1 MNPQV
6 IAQTAPDRPATIMA
20 ATGETMTYGELDSL
34 SRRLAGLLRRLGY
47 GPGDHL
53 AMMIDNEILYHPVAW
68 GAWYAGLYFTPV
80 STRLTASEV
89 AYLVEDSGSRVFIAS
104 PAYEALI
111 AELKPGLPQVEHWFL
126 TGAGTGAA
134 EPLLPLL
141 DAETELAI
149 GPADAVGADM
159 LYSSGTTGRPKGIKP
174 RGGATRDEP
183 NPLASLLTKLYGF
196 DAATHYLTPAPLY
209 HGSPTKYSMAVHRA
223 GGTNI
228 IMEGFDAE
236 AALAAIERHRVTHSQ
251 WVPTMLHR
259 MARLPDETKARYDL
273 SSHRVA
279 VHAAAPCPPELKR
292 QMIDWWGPIV
302 WEFYAG
308 SEAVGYTSIGSAEA
322 LARPGS
328 VGKSVFGD
336 LHILDGEGQ
345 PLPPREIGHI
355 FFANGPAM
363 EYHNDPA
370 KTARAYNERGW
381 VTLGDMGSLDEEGYL
396 YLADRKDFM
405 IITGGVNV
413 YPAEIEQLLVMH
425 PGIDDAAVFG
435 IPNEEFGQEVKAVVQ
450 PAAWPADEA
459 DYKEEIIAYCRAHLS
474 RIKVPR
480 SVDLSTE
487 LPRQPNGKLYKTA
500 LRAAYLKESQ
510 T

>member
-6 IAQTAPDRPATIMA
+6 IAQAAPDRPATIMA
-20 ATGETMTYGELDSL
+20 ATGETMSYGELDSL
-34 SRRLAGLLRRLGY
+34 ARKFAGLLRRLGF

-53 AMMIDNEILYHPVAW
+53 AMMIDNEIMYHPVAW
-68 GAWYAGLYFTPV
+68 GAWYAGLFFTPV
-80 STRLTASEV
+80 STRLTANEV
-89 AYLVEDSGSRVFIAS
+89 AYLIEDSGSRIFIAS
-104 PAYEALI
+104 PAYEDLI
-111 AELKPGLPQVEHWFL
+111 GELKPGLSQVQYWFL
-126 TGAGTGAA
+126 TGARKGLA

-141 DAETELAI
+141 ETETELVV
-149 GPADAVGADM
+149 GRADAVGADM

-174 RGGATRDEP
+174 RGGTTRDEP
-183 NPLASLLTKLYGF
+183 NPLASLLTQLYGF
-196 DAATHYLTPAPLY
+196 DAATRYLTPAPLY

-236 AALAAIERHRVTHSQ
+236 AALAAIDRYGVSHSQ
-251 WVPTMLHR
+251 WVPTMLQR
-259 MARLPDETKARYDL
+259 MVRLPDETKARYDL

-279 VHAAAPCPPELKR
+279 IHAAAPCPPELKQ

-308 SEAVGYTSIGSAEA
+308 SEAVGYTSIDSLEA

-328 VGKSVFGD
+328 VGRSVFGD
-336 LHILDGEGQ
+336 LHILDGDGKA
-345 PLPPREIGHI
+345 LPAREIGHI
-355 FFANGPAM
+355 YFANGPAM

-370 KTARAYNERGW
+370 KTARAYNDRGW
-381 VTLGDMGSLDEEGYL
+381 VTLGDMGWLDEENYL

-425 PGIDDAAVFG
+425 PKVDDAAVFG
-435 IPNEEFGQEVKAVVQ
+435 IPNEDFGQEVKAVIQ
-450 PAAWPADEA
+450 PGVWPDDEA
-459 DYKEEIIAYCRAHLS
+459 AFQDEIIAYCRAHLS

-480 SVDLSTE
+480 SVDLSPE

-510 T
+510 S

>member
-6 IAQTAPDRPATIMA
+6 IAQSAPDRPATIIA
-20 ATGETMTYGELDSL
+20 ATGETMNYRELDQI
-34 SRRLAGLLRRLGY
+34 SRRLATLLRRLGF
-47 GPGDHL
+47 GQGDHL

-80 STRLTASEV
+80 STRLTPSEV
-89 AYLVEDSGSRVFIAS
+89 AYLIEDSGSRIFIAS
-104 PAYEALI
+104 PAYEAVI
-111 AELKPGLPQVEHWFL
+111 EELRPLLPQVEHWFL
-126 TGAGTGAA
+126 TAAGSGQVEDLRPRLENEA
-134 EPLLPLL
+134 ELPVVAS
-141 DAETELAI
+141 D
-149 GPADAVGADM
+149 PVGADM

-174 RGGATRDEP
+174 RGGAARDEP
-183 NPLASLLTKLYGF
+183 NPLAALLTRLYSF
-196 DAATHYLTPAPLY
+196 DAATRYLTPAPLY

-228 IMEGFDAE
+228 IMEKFDAE
-236 AALAAIERHRVTHSQ
+236 AALAAIETFGVTHSQ

-259 MARLPDETKARYDL
+259 MARLPDPVKGRYNL

-279 VHAAAPCPPELKR
+279 IHAAAPCPPELKR

-308 SEAVGYTSIGSAEA
+308 SEAVGYTSISSEEA

-328 VGKSVFGD
+328 VGRSVFGD
-336 LHILDGEGQ
+336 LHILDGDGGE
-345 PLPPREIGHI
+345 LPPREIGHI

-363 EYHNDPA
+363 EYHNDPE

-381 VTLGDMGSLDEEGYL
+381 VTLGDMGWLDEDGYL

-425 PGIDDAAVFG
+425 PAVDDAAVFG
-435 IPNEEFGQEVKAVVQ
+435 IPNAEFGQEVKAVIQ
-450 PAAWPADEA
+450 PAAWPADE
-459 DYKEEIIAYCRAHLS
+459 DGFKEELDAYCRAHLS

-480 SVDLSTE
+480 SIDLSPE

-500 LRAAYLKESQ
+500 LRAAYLKEAQ
-510 T
+510 P

>member
-20 ATGETMTYGELDSL
+20 ATGETMTYGEIAEP

-53 AMMIDNEILYHPVAW
+53 AMMIDNDILYHPVAW

-89 AYLVEDSGSRVFIAS
+89 AYLFEDSGSRVFIAS

-126 TGAGTGAA
+126 TSAGTGAA

-141 DAETELAI
+141 EAETELAI
-149 GPADAVGADM
+149 GPADARR
-159 LYSSGTTGRPKGIKP
+159 GRHALFLGHDRPTEGRQDP

-183 NPLASLLTKLYGF
+183 NPLASLLTQLYGF
-196 DAATHYLTPAPLY
+196 DAATRYLTPAPLY

-236 AALAAIERHRVTHSQ
+236 AALAAIARHRVTHSQ

-279 VHAAAPCPPELKR
+279 IHAAAPCPPELKQ

-308 SEAVGYTSIGSAEA
+308 SEAVGYTSIDSAEA
-322 LARPGS
+322 QSLGIGRP
-328 VGKSVFGD
+328 
-336 LHILDGEGQ
+336 
-345 PLPPREIGHI
+345 
-355 FFANGPAM
+355 
-363 EYHNDPA
+363 
-370 KTARAYNERGW
+370 
-381 VTLGDMGSLDEEGYL
+381 LGL
-396 YLADRKDFM
+396 
-405 IITGGVNV
+405 
-413 YPAEIEQLLVMH
+413 
-425 PGIDDAAVFG
+425 
-435 IPNEEFGQEVKAVVQ
+435 
-450 PAAWPADEA
+450 W
-459 DYKEEIIAYCRAHLS
+459 
-474 RIKVPR
+474 
-480 SVDLSTE
+480 
-487 LPRQPNGKLYKTA
+487 
-500 LRAAYLKESQ
+500 
-510 T
+510 

>member
-6 IAQTAPDRPATIMA
+6 IAQSAPERPATIMA
-20 ATGETMTYGELDSL
+20 ATGETMSYGELDSL
-34 SRRLAGLLRRLGY
+34 ARKFASLLRRLGL
-47 GPGDHL
+47 GAGDHL
-53 AMMIDNEILYHPVAW
+53 AMMIDNEIMYHPVAW

-89 AYLVEDSGSRVFIAS
+89 AYLIEDSGSRFVVAS
-104 PAYEALI
+104 PAYESMV
-111 AELKPGLPQVEHWFL
+111 AELAPLLAQVEHWFL
-126 TGAGTGAA
+126 TAAGTGAVGT
-134 EPLLPLL
+134 LRPLL
-141 DAETELAI
+141 DAETELAV
-149 GPADAVGADM
+149 GPDDAVGSDM

-174 RGGATRDEP
+174 RGGATRDEA
-183 NPLASLLTKLYGF
+183 NPLAALLTRLYGF
-196 DAATHYLTPAPLY
+196 DTSTRYLTPAPLY

-223 GGTNI
+223 GGTNV

-236 AALAAIERHRVTHSQ
+236 TALAAIDRYGVTHSQ

-259 MARLPDETKARYDL
+259 MSRLPEEKKARYDL

-279 VHAAAPCPPELKR
+279 IHAAAPCPPELKR
-292 QMIDWWGPIV
+292 QMIDWWGPII

-308 SEAVGYTSIGSAEA
+308 SEAVGYTSIDSAEA

-328 VGKSVFGD
+328 VGRSVFGD
-336 LHILDGEGQ
+336 LHILDGEGND
-345 PLPPREIGHI
+345 LPPREIGHI

-363 EYHNDPA
+363 EYHADQA
-370 KTARAYNERGW
+370 KTARAYNAHGW
-381 VTLGDMGSLDEEGYL
+381 VTLGDMGWLDEEGYL

-425 PGIDDAAVFG
+425 PAVDDAAVFG

-450 PAAWPADEA
+450 PTEWPADETA
-459 DYKEEIIAYCRAHLS
+459 FNEELMDYCRARLS
-474 RIKVPR
+474 RIKMPR
-480 SVDLSTE
+480 TIDLSAE
-487 LPRQPNGKLYKTA
+487 LPRQPNGKLYKSA
-500 LRAAYLKESQ
+500 LRAAYLKEGQS
-510 T
+510 